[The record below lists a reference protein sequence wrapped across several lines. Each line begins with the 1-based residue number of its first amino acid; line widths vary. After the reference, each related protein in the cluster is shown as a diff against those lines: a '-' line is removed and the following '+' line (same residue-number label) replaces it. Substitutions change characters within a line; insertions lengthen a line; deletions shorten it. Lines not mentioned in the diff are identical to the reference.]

1 MAEAFP
7 RTKDIL
13 KQYHDTLIALN
24 PAAAPYTYDM
34 LLEDYTLSY
43 CFWWTAIIT
52 LGVGTLPLFDK
63 PEGARMKQ
71 LWGKGLFRSGWGR
84 VAPQGCPEVRPR
96 EGRRGKAWGE
106 GGGVFCIAST
116 GTALQK
122 LPRWCRDGLST
133 HLRTGSLDESAHII
147 LTSS

>member
-1 MAEAFP
+1 MHSLEP
-7 RTKDIL
+7 EDRRKDKDIL

-63 PEGARMKQ
+63 PEGARMQQ
-71 LWGKGLFRSGWGR
+71 LWGEGLIPFGHRH
-84 VAPQGCPEVRPR
+84 ARPR
-96 EGRRGKAWGE
+96 ANRYYACPL
-106 GGGVFCIAST
+106 V
-116 GTALQK
+116 
-122 LPRWCRDGLST
+122 P
-133 HLRTGSLDESAHII
+133 
-147 LTSS
+147 

>member
-71 LWGKGLFRSGWGR
+71 LWGKGLFRS
-84 VAPQGCPEVRPR
+84 A
-96 EGRRGKAWGE
+96 
-106 GGGVFCIAST
+106 
-116 GTALQK
+116 TAMLD
-122 LPRWCRDGLST
+122 LDCLSRIKR
-133 HLRTGSLDESAHII
+133 LAVDVPDDPPAAV
-147 LTSS
+147 